1 MFSKSFKIMSL
12 LGFDIKIDPSWFLI
26 AALITWSLA
35 TGYFPIVFPDGSVV
49 GYTVMALTAMILF
62 FGSLIL
68 HELAHALVAQRFG
81 MKIKGITLF
90 LFGGVAE
97 LAAEPDT
104 ASAELWTAL
113 AGPAMSIAL
122 AVVFW
127 FAGVAAMVLRLPEA
141 VAVILAY
148 LALINLVLA
157 LFNLLPAFPLDG
169 GRVLRALLWK
179 RNGNLLEA
187 TRIAALSGTILAWLL
202 IGLGFFSLFGGARIS
217 GLWQVVI
224 GLFVLGAARN
234 AYQQQLMTSTMAG
247 QTVGFLMSAPAV
259 TTAPEQTLADFINDN
274 VLAQRVS
281 FSPVVEG
288 DRLLGYV
295 DLDTILR
302 IDRENWPMTRIDDV
316 FVARDDSN
324 TVSPDMTAED
334 LLKIMNQSKR
344 RKYLVADGTRLRGVI
359 SLSDLIGFLAL
370 SVQVGAV
377 PDGQGLGRFR
387 ITSGLDPNAR
397 PRS

>member
-1 MFSKSFKIMSL
+1 MFSRSFKIMSL

-35 TGYFPIVFPDGSVV
+35 TGYFPIVFPDASAVA
-49 GYTVMALTAMILF
+49 YIVMALTAMILF

-104 ASAELWTAL
+104 ARAELWTAL
-113 AGPAMSIAL
+113 AGPAMSIVL
-122 AVVFW
+122 AAVFW
-127 FAGVAAMVLRLPEA
+127 FVGAAAMVLSLPETL
-141 VAVILAY
+141 AVIFAY

-187 TRIAALSGTILAWLL
+187 TRIASLSGTILAWLL
-202 IGLGFFSLFGGARIS
+202 IGLGFFSLFSGARIS

-224 GLFVLGAARN
+224 GLFVLGAAKN
-234 AYQQQLMTSTMAG
+234 AYQHQLMTSTMAG

-259 TTAPEQTLADFINDN
+259 TTAPEQTLAGFIDDN

-281 FSPVVEG
+281 FSPVVEDG
-288 DRLLGYV
+288 RLLGYV
-295 DLDTILR
+295 DLDTIVR
-302 IDRENWPMTRIDDV
+302 IDRENWPITRIDDV
-316 FVARDDSN
+316 FIASDDSN
-324 TVSPDMTAED
+324 TVSPDMAAED
-334 LLKIMNQSKR
+334 LFKIMNHSKR
-344 RKYLVADGTRLRGVI
+344 RKYLVADGTRLLGVI
-359 SLSDLIGFLAL
+359 SISDLIGFLAL

-377 PDGQGLGRFR
+377 PGGQGAASLFAGR
-387 ITSGLDPNAR
+387 SKAP
-397 PRS
+397 